1 MSWRVRRLTAAPELQ
16 AVASVWSELAEQ
28 HGHATPFATH
38 DWFECCRIAAATPN
52 VEVLQLEDAGAP
64 VGLIPLHRRTTKL
77 RGFPVR
83 YLSLLDCPDSPFG
96 DLIPAG
102 GDRLLVASLLN
113 HLSAR
118 SDWDILELG
127 RLPIESSTL
136 KLFEGELEG
145 RLRYRRAGSEQS
157 PYLAIDGTWQ
167 DFYGSR
173 SQRFKKTI
181 RNIQNRLARLGAI
194 TVEEH
199 RTLDP
204 QGRLLEE
211 LIDLTGRSWKADRG
225 VAIATM
231 PRMREFFSELSRR
244 AAQHGWLSLW
254 LLRLNGRPIAMEYQL
269 RANGVAYAL
278 RADYDLDYAAA
289 SPGSSLNFEVARA
302 LFERGD
308 VREYHMGPGLNE
320 YKMRWASG
328 THETVRLHVHRP
340 GLYPAL
346 LHLLEAR
353 AVPTARRLRE
363 RLR

>member
-1 MSWRVRRLTAAPELQ
+1 MSLV
-16 AVASVWSELAEQ
+16 
-28 HGHATPFATH
+28 
-38 DWFECCRIAAATPN
+38 
-52 VEVLQLEDAGAP
+52 
-64 VGLIPLHRRTTKL
+64 PLHRRTTKVH
-77 RGFPVR
+77 GFPVR
-83 YLSLLDCPDSPFG
+83 CLSLLDCPDSPVG

-102 GDRLLVASLLN
+102 GDRLLVATLLD
-113 HLSAR
+113 HLVAR

-127 RLPIESSTL
+127 RLPIESATL
-136 KLFEGELEG
+136 KLFESELEG

-157 PYLAIDGTWQ
+157 PYLAIDGSWPE
-167 DFYGSR
+167 FYSSR

-181 RNIQNRLARLGAI
+181 RNIQNRLARLGSI

-199 RTLDP
+199 RTLDA

-211 LIDLTGRSWKADRG
+211 LIELTGRSWKADRG

-244 AAQHGWLSLW
+244 AARHGWLSLW
-254 LLRLNGRPIAMEYQL
+254 LLRLDGRPIAMEYQL

-328 THETVRLHVHRP
+328 THETVRLHVYRG

-346 LHLLEAR
+346 LHLLETR
-353 AVPTARRLRE
+353 AVPMARRLRE
-363 RLR
+363 RLA

>member
-1 MSWRVRRLTAAPELQ
+1 MTWHVRRLTTDPELR
-16 AVASVWSELAEQ
+16 AVASVWSELVEQ
-28 HGHATPFATH
+28 HGHATPFAAY
-38 DWFECCRIAAATPN
+38 DWFECCRIAAATPD
-52 VEVLQLEDAGAP
+52 VEVLQIEDAGLP
-64 VGLIPLHRRTTKL
+64 IGLIPLHRWTRKV
-77 RGFPVR
+77 RGLPVR

-102 GDRLLVASLLN
+102 GDRLLVATLLD
-113 HLSAR
+113 HLAAR

-145 RLRYRRAGSEQS
+145 RLRYRRAGGEKS
-157 PYLAIDGTWQ
+157 PYLTIDGSWQ
-167 DFYGSR
+167 DFYRSR

-181 RNIQNRLARLGAI
+181 RNIQNRLARLGKI

-244 AAQHGWLSLW
+244 AAEHEWLSLW
-254 LLRLNGRPIAMEYQL
+254 LLRLDGCPIAMEYQL

-278 RADYDLDYAAA
+278 RADYDLDYAAV
-289 SPGSSLNFEVARA
+289 SPGSSLNFEVARS

-328 THETVRLHVHRP
+328 AHETVRLHVYRA

-346 LHLLEAR
+346 LHLLETR

>member
-1 MSWRVRRLTAAPELQ
+1 MSWQVRRLTTEAELKT
-16 AVASVWSELAEQ
+16 VSSVWSELAEQ
-28 HGHATPFATH
+28 HGQPTPFATH
-38 DWFECCRIAAATPN
+38 DWFECCRVAAATSD
-52 VEVLQLEDAGAP
+52 VEVLQLEDAGVPAC
-64 VGLIPLHRRTTKL
+64 LIPLQRRTVSH
-77 RGFPVR
+77 RGLPTR

-96 DLIPAG
+96 DLVPTG
-102 GDRLLVASLLN
+102 GSQPLLATLLE
-113 HLSAR
+113 HLTTR
-118 SDWDILELG
+118 SDWDVLELG
-127 RLPIESSTL
+127 RLPVESPTL
-136 KLFEGELEG
+136 KVFESELEG
-145 RLRYRRAGSEQS
+145 RLRYRRAGSELS
-157 PYLAIDGTWQ
+157 PYLAIDGSWQ
-167 DFYGSR
+167 AFYSSR

-181 RNIQNRLARLGAI
+181 RNIQNRLSRLGTI

-244 AAQHGWLSLW
+244 AAEHRWLSLW
-254 LLRLNGRPIAMEYQL
+254 LLRLDGRAIAMEYQL

-278 RADYDLDYAAA
+278 RADYDLGYAAA
-289 SPGSSLNFEVARA
+289 SPGSSLNFEIARA

-328 THETVRLHVHRP
+328 THETVRLHVYRP
-340 GLYPAL
+340 GLYPTL
-346 LHLLEAR
+346 LHLVETR
-353 AVPTARRLRE
+353 IVPPARRIRE